1 MTATLSKADLRSAAL
16 AKRDALS
23 DEQRAVAAQAMAKRG
38 QADSDAIP
46 IARVNGMTTAAVM
59 PSGGIL
65 SGDVAVMNLDGWTW
79 EEATVKPSAGIVF
92 SFPAVA
98 GGGGRARRRRW
109 TRRRRRRRRRH
120 QL

>member
-1 MTATLSKADLRSAAL
+1 
-16 AKRDALS
+16 
-23 DEQRAVAAQAMAKRG
+23 
-38 QADSDAIP
+38 
-46 IARVNGMTTAAVM
+46 M

-98 GGGGRARRRRW
+98 GGGGRGGGGGGGRGGAGPAAP
-109 TRRRRRRRRRH
+109 TPATTS
-120 QL
+120 